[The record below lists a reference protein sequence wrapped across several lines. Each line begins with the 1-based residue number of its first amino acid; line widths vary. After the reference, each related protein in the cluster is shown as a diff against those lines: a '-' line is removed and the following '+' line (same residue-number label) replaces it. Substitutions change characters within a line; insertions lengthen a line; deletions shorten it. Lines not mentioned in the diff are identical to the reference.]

1 MLLPTESHS
10 LTRISHPVT
19 TKRMVIGQVSV
30 CFGCCCGQTDRGKP
44 AVPVEWLK
52 SEWRSRG
59 LLKNI
64 QLTISGCLG
73 PCDVPN
79 VVLIATA
86 GENIWL
92 GNIDRFEYYREI
104 VDWATRSKA
113 AGRMLPLSRDL
124 MNHRLDP
131 FR

>member
-1 MLLPTESHS
+1 MT
-10 LTRISHPVT
+10 TTCHPVT

-30 CFGCCCGQTDRGKP
+30 CIGCCCGQSDRGKP

-52 SEWRSRG
+52 TEWRQRG

-79 VVLIATA
+79 VVFIATA
-86 GENIWL
+86 EENVWL
-92 GNIDRFEYYREI
+92 GNIDRFEYDRFEYYRVI
-104 VDWATRSKA
+104 AAWAAQSKGV
-113 AGRMLPLSRDL
+113 GRMLPLSREL
-124 MNHRLDP
+124 LGHRLDP